1 MRSVVAGLLSA
12 GVLAL
17 AGCGQKG
24 ALYLPESGGEVITR
38 PMQTPAEAA
47 PADTPPADTPT
58 ADAPPADAPTRDA
71 DKAAAPAPP
80 PAAASPTQAPR

>member
-1 MRSVVAGLLSA
+1 MRGVVAGLLSA

-38 PMQTPAEAA
+38 TMQTPA
-47 PADTPPADTPT
+47 
-58 ADAPPADAPTRDA
+58 DAPPAEAPPAADAPTRDA
-71 DKAAAPAPP
+71 DKAAAPVPAPMPAPVTP
-80 PAAASPTQAPR
+80 PEASR